1 MAPFSVPAPVPGE
14 PVVLPAEAPPVLG
27 DFLGYRGGDRY
38 VAIYF
43 EQGLLRL
50 DDGGVRDQADQTAWR
65 HYAASPIAQ
74 LMLAA
79 IRLGSPAE
87 DATHWLLL
95 DRQTD
100 RLTAGRAADIAAVI
114 AAQPHT
120 RDRFN
125 PLVAPGADVVRRT
138 DPELL
143 AANRPTD
150 GPFWRRSLQR
160 ERALYTALDRHVER
174 QHAAVVRDGIA
185 GLRAEVA
192 DRTAAVGTG
201 PADAAPPR
209 PFTDAGWLTSPSR
222 AQEAAPADPATAAV
236 ELA

>member
-1 MAPFSVPAPVPGE
+1 MAPFSVAAPQPGE
-14 PVVLPAEAPPVLG
+14 PVVLPAEAPPVLA

-50 DDGGVRDQADQTAWR
+50 DDGGVRDVADQVAWR

-74 LMLAA
+74 LMLGE

-100 RLTAGRAADIAAVI
+100 RLTAGHPADIAAVT

-125 PLVAPGADVVRRT
+125 PILAPGADVVRRT

-150 GPFWRRSLQR
+150 GPFWRSTLQR
-160 ERALYTALDRHVER
+160 ESALYAALDRHVER

-185 GLRAEVA
+185 GLRADVA
-192 DRTAAVGTG
+192 DRTAAVSG
-201 PADAAPPR
+201 AAAAAPR
-209 PFTDAGWLTSPSR
+209 PFTDPGRITSPSR
-222 AQEAAPADPATAAV
+222 AQEAAPSDDPAPAEV